1 MRVEAD
7 GIRIGYDDVGEG
19 EPLVLLHGFPLERRL
34 FAPQLRA
41 LAGQARCIAPDL
53 RGFGE
58 STLAPPVSMDRYAD
72 DVAALLDALG
82 IARAVVGGVSMGA
95 YVAFALWRRHPGR
108 VRALLLAGTRANAD
122 DEAARARRQETMA
135 LARSRGSGAVADQ
148 MLPGL
153 LGVTTRAE
161 RPEIVRA
168 VHAMAAAAPVEGVV
182 AALGAMMTR
191 PDSTATLATIEVPVL
206 IVVGAEDT
214 IAPPDVASAMQAA
227 VAGSR
232 LEVLPG
238 AGHLA
243 NIERPA
249 AFNHVV
255 SDFLDAVQRRG
266 GRAGALE

>member
-41 LAGQARCIAPDL
+41 LAGQGRCIAPDL

-58 STLAPPVSMDRYAD
+58 TTLAPPFTMDRYAD
-72 DVAALLDALG
+72 DVVALLDALG
-82 IARAVVGGVSMGA
+82 IARAVVGGVSMGG

-108 VRALLLAGTRANAD
+108 VRALLLAGTRASAD
-122 DEAARARRQETMA
+122 DEAALARRREMIA
-135 LARSRGSGAVADQ
+135 LARAHGSGAVADQ
-148 MLPGL
+148 MLPNL
-153 LGVTTRAE
+153 LGASTRAT
-161 RPEIVRA
+161 RPETVQTVR
-168 VHAMAAAAPVEGVV
+168 AMAAAAPVGGVV
-182 AALGAMMTR
+182 AAAEAMMVR
-191 PDSTATLATIEVPVL
+191 PDSTATLATIDVPVQ
-206 IVVGAEDT
+206 IVAGAEDT
-214 IAPPDVASAMQAA
+214 VAPPTVARAMQAA

-232 LEVLPG
+232 LEVLAG
-238 AGHLA
+238 AGHLV

-255 SDFLDAVQRRG
+255 SDFLDAVQRHES
-266 GRAGALE
+266 RAVAQG